1 MNVVEF
7 LMRCPGFPL
16 PPLVR
21 LVPLCLAL
29 LLLAVPATAQQDPA
43 GGAAAQGGESASVIT
58 VGGLEELIATL
69 EDEASRQAFLEDL
82 KALVAAQEEL
92 AGAEEAEAAPSLVSR
107 IADRLANV
115 DVAVEEL
122 IAELDDG
129 SGLIDWFE
137 VQIETPM
144 LRRSWVEA
152 LWQVT
157 GTLVLAVGLAFIL
170 RRLTWR
176 QLARLEARR
185 GMGWAE
191 RVLVALGRA
200 LLLLVPIAGFATVGY
215 VALMFIDPNSLA
227 RIVAVTLINATIAVR
242 LVNLVSRCL
251 FSPLAAAL
259 RPLPMSDEQAA
270 YLFIWTGRLAAIG
283 VYGFFAV
290 DLLSAFGLPDS
301 SAALLIRLVGFA
313 VAAMLMI
320 VILQSRDVV
329 ADWIR
334 HHPESGAGW
343 VLRQRLA
350 DIWHVLACVAVFI
363 VFAVWMLDVHGGF
376 VYLLRGFGGTGVAL
390 FVGLLASTLLRRLLQ
405 RLFRISTEMS
415 RRFPGLDR
423 RSNRYVAILSWA
435 LNAVIWWLVA
445 LALLEA
451 WGVGV
456 FDLFVTP
463 HGVDVVARVIAIG
476 VIATVAVIVWE
487 LGDGMIARALTDQ
500 STHTLTPRMKTL
512 LPLFRN
518 VLMVTVAAIAVA
530 TILSEMGVN
539 IGPLLAGAGIVG
551 IAVGFGA
558 QTLVKDI
565 ITGAFMLFED
575 QFSVGDWIDAGGK
588 TGGVESIS
596 IRTVRLR
603 DIDGYVHT
611 VPFGEITALTNM
623 MRDFGYAVI
632 DVGVAYK
639 ENTDEVLEVIREVDA
654 RAREDEEFAER
665 LVGDL
670 EIMGVTELGDSAVT
684 LRVRVKTVA
693 GFQWGVRREYLRRI
707 KLRFD
712 EVGIEIPFPHMT
724 VWFGE
729 MKGEALSP
737 VAHVRIDAETI
748 GKGDGDDSSSAQEAA
763 AGSSPP
769 PTEAQA
775 PPGEGERT

>member
-251 FSPLAAAL
+251 FWPLAAAL
-259 RPLPMSDEQAA
+259 
-270 YLFIWTGRLAAIG
+270 
-283 VYGFFAV
+283 
-290 DLLSAFGLPDS
+290 
-301 SAALLIRLVGFA
+301 
-313 VAAMLMI
+313 
-320 VILQSRDVV
+320 
-329 ADWIR
+329 
-334 HHPESGAGW
+334 
-343 VLRQRLA
+343 
-350 DIWHVLACVAVFI
+350 
-363 VFAVWMLDVHGGF
+363 
-376 VYLLRGFGGTGVAL
+376 
-390 FVGLLASTLLRRLLQ
+390 
-405 RLFRISTEMS
+405 
-415 RRFPGLDR
+415 
-423 RSNRYVAILSWA
+423 
-435 LNAVIWWLVA
+435 
-445 LALLEA
+445 
-451 WGVGV
+451 
-456 FDLFVTP
+456 
-463 HGVDVVARVIAIG
+463 
-476 VIATVAVIVWE
+476 
-487 LGDGMIARALTDQ
+487 
-500 STHTLTPRMKTL
+500 
-512 LPLFRN
+512 
-518 VLMVTVAAIAVA
+518 
-530 TILSEMGVN
+530 
-539 IGPLLAGAGIVG
+539 
-551 IAVGFGA
+551 
-558 QTLVKDI
+558 
-565 ITGAFMLFED
+565 
-575 QFSVGDWIDAGGK
+575 
-588 TGGVESIS
+588 
-596 IRTVRLR
+596 
-603 DIDGYVHT
+603 
-611 VPFGEITALTNM
+611 
-623 MRDFGYAVI
+623 
-632 DVGVAYK
+632 
-639 ENTDEVLEVIREVDA
+639 
-654 RAREDEEFAER
+654 
-665 LVGDL
+665 
-670 EIMGVTELGDSAVT
+670 
-684 LRVRVKTVA
+684 
-693 GFQWGVRREYLRRI
+693 
-707 KLRFD
+707 
-712 EVGIEIPFPHMT
+712 
-724 VWFGE
+724 
-729 MKGEALSP
+729 
-737 VAHVRIDAETI
+737 
-748 GKGDGDDSSSAQEAA
+748 
-763 AGSSPP
+763 
-769 PTEAQA
+769 
-775 PPGEGERT
+775 